1 MKKKIKILVIDD
13 EAIIRE
19 SLRDWLGDVGHQVL
33 TAENGYQALEIIERE
48 KPGIAIV
55 DLVMPGMDGIEL
67 LKRAKEISPTIE
79 VIIITAYG
87 SVPTAITAMREGAYD
102 YIEKPFCPEKA
113 ELLIEKLAEHRQLV
127 EDNISLRQQLE
138 ERYRFENIIAKS
150 PKMQQIIEV
159 IKVVAKSSATVL
171 ITGDSGTGKELV
183 ARAIHSQSY
192 RNDGPFVAVSC
203 AALPES
209 LLESELFG
217 HEKGAF
223 TGAHAQRK
231 GKFEVANK
239 GTLFLDEIGEMS
251 ANIQVHLLRV
261 LEEKEFTRVGGN
273 ELIKVDVRVISAT
286 NKDLKKAVASRQFRE
301 DLYYRLNVVSIDLPP
316 LRERKEDI
324 QLLAQHFLGKFA
336 LENEG
341 KNFLDEVADMSL
353 KAQAK
358 VLRILQEKKFER
370 VGGNKLIPT
379 DVRVLAATNKDLEK
393 EMEEGRFRQDLYYRL
408 NVIPLRIPPLRD
420 RKEDIPLL
428 ADRFIKDFA
437 VKEGEPEKQITD
449 EVIAVLMKHN
459 WPGNVRELKNIIER
473 LVIMTPSSVISK
485 CDLSPL
491 FEDVKVETLPLEA
504 DITADTFREAKQDF
518 ERQYIIRKLR
528 EFDGNIS
535 RTAEAI
541 GLERSNLHKKI
552 RSYGLEAKGDS

>member
-1 MKKKIKILVIDD
+1 MKKKTKILVVDD

-19 SLRDWLGDVGHQVL
+19 SLRDWLSDVGHQVL
-33 TAENGYQALEIIERE
+33 TAEDGPQALEIIEEE
-48 KPGIAIV
+48 KPGIVFA

-67 LKRAKEISPTIE
+67 LKKAKEISPGIE

-113 ELLIEKLAEHRQLV
+113 ELLVEKLVEHQRLV
-127 EDNISLRQQLE
+127 EENISLHQKLE

-150 PKMQQIIEV
+150 PKMQQVIEV
-159 IKVVAKSSATVL
+159 IKVVAKSNATVL
-171 ITGDSGTGKELV
+171 VFGESGTGKELV

-192 RNDGPFVAVSC
+192 RKDKPFIAVSC

-231 GKFEVANK
+231 GKFEVANR

-286 NKDLKKAVASRQFRE
+286 NTDMKEAVADGRFRE
-301 DLYYRLNVVSIDLPP
+301 DLYYRLNVVSIELPP

-324 QLLAQHFLGKFA
+324 PLLAQHFLKKFA
-336 LENEG
+336 VENQKEIIG
-341 KNFLDEVADMSL
+341 FSPEANDFLL
-353 KAQAK
+353 KY
-358 VLRILQEKKFER
+358 E
-370 VGGNKLIPT
+370 
-379 DVRVLAATNKDLEK
+379 
-393 EMEEGRFRQDLYYRL
+393 
-408 NVIPLRIPPLRD
+408 
-420 RKEDIPLL
+420 
-428 ADRFIKDFA
+428 
-437 VKEGEPEKQITD
+437 
-449 EVIAVLMKHN
+449 
-459 WPGNVRELKNIIER
+459 WPGNVREVENAIER
-473 LVIMTPSSVISK
+473 AVILAKNPYIEVADLPQESLTSARSAPREQSLAEVEKNHILNILSETPGNNYSKAARILGISRATLYNK
-485 CDLSPL
+485 LKAYGI
-491 FEDVKVETLPLEA
+491 DVK
-504 DITADTFREAKQDF
+504 
-518 ERQYIIRKLR
+518 KLNT
-528 EFDGNIS
+528 D
-535 RTAEAI
+535 
-541 GLERSNLHKKI
+541 
-552 RSYGLEAKGDS
+552 